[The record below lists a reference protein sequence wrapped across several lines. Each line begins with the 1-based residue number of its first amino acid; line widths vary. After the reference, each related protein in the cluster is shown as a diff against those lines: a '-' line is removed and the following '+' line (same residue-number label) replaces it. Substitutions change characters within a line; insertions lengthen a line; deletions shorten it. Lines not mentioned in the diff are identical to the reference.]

1 MLARHSAKAKNRLMR
16 MNLSLAQRGLVAA
29 LSLSCTHFATAGNRG
44 VIDGLDECANVK
56 RLTTKP
62 EQ

>member
-1 MLARHSAKAKNRLMR
+1 
-16 MNLSLAQRGLVAA
+16 MNLSLAQRNLVAA
-29 LSLSCTHFATAGNRG
+29 LSLSCTHLTTAGNRG

-56 RLTTKP
+56 GLPTKP